1 MGIRGLKNWEG
12 QWEKTFE
19 GGSRLNLKELNE
31 FKEEI
36 LGPLKAFKEKAG
48 ERGTPVG
55 TVTEAPGGASP
66 VSGGGAE
73 ASGQGGAVPQPGN
86 GKGGP
91 GV

>member
-1 MGIRGLKNWEG
+1 MGKDL
-12 QWEKTFE
+12 E

-55 TVTEAPGGASP
+55 TVTEAL
-66 VSGGGAE
+66 AE
-73 ASGQGGAVPQPGN
+73 LQSLEVERKLLDKAEQFRSQGMEKEAR
-86 GKGGP
+86 